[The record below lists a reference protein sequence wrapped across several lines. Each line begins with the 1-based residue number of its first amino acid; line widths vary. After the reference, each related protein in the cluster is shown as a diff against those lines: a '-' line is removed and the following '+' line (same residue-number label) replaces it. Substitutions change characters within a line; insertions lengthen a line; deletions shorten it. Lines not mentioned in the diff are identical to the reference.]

1 MHGSLHIRLART
13 RHVPF
18 EMTRL
23 HLGFELGEGNRRDG
37 PDANA
42 GFAGERLEIGG
53 HFRFL
58 HAATPAVDIE
68 DVFFRAPCEAESACG
83 CRGGSE
89 LDGPSSRDAG
99 QSPHGNPP
107 IIFPQQ
113 ARVGATFSY
122 RRVMTCASAG
132 AQNSLIFA
140 PTFSNSAS
148 PPATR
153 TRSAR
158 PCALP
163 IATTESP

>member
-1 MHGSLHIRLART
+1 
-13 RHVPF
+13 
-18 EMTRL
+18 MTRL

-89 LDGPSSRDAG
+89 LDGRL
-99 QSPHGNPP
+99 
-107 IIFPQQ
+107 
-113 ARVGATFSY
+113 
-122 RRVMTCASAG
+122 RVMLVNPLMA
-132 AQNSLIFA
+132 I
-140 PTFSNSAS
+140 
-148 PPATR
+148 
-153 TRSAR
+153 
-158 PCALP
+158 LP
-163 IATTESP
+163 LSFLSRRE